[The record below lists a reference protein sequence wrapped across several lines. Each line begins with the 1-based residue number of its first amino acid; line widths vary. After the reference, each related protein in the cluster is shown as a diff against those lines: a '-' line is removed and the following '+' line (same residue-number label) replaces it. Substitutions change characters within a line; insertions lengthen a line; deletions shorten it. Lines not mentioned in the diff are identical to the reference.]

1 MNLWLLT
8 QALNVALIMGAK
20 TFSVNQL
27 EIFLHVCVC
36 VNIFCS
42 KTTEGGSF
50 AERFRFFRLLFFLHE
65 HHMILLA
72 KLVFV
77 HFILLL
83 IKPKQ

>member
-8 QALNVALIMGAK
+8 QALNVTLIMRAK

-27 EIFLHVCVC
+27 ETFLLVCVC

-50 AERFRFFRLLFFLHE
+50 TTISGVGVQPNDLDF
-65 HHMILLA
+65 
-72 KLVFV
+72 
-77 HFILLL
+77 
-83 IKPKQ
+83 